1 MMRNLI
7 LLQLFLL
14 LIVSCARQP
23 EIAQWGGPNRD
34 GSYPDKGLLKQWPAE
49 GPKLIWTSDTI
60 GDGYGSPVVTHDAV
74 FITGAIDSTAV
85 LYSFDLKGN
94 LLWKVA
100 YGPEWATN
108 FPGSRS
114 APTVVDDL
122 VYVVSGK
129 GEMACLNRIDGSKV
143 WSRNLFTDLHGK
155 NTIFGYSEG
164 LLVKD
169 NMIYCA
175 PGGADTNVVA
185 LNRSTGEMIW
195 KSKGLSQVSAFC
207 SPRIIQQGK
216 HNILLTFSELSM
228 LGFDADNGKLLFTH
242 KQDTLGN
249 VHSNA
254 PIFDKGYLYYVAGD
268 GNRTVKL
275 KLADDGESITEVW
288 RCKPFDNIMG
298 GVVQLDNRLIATGHR
313 KQELMS
319 LDMGKGMVTQRL
331 KIGRG
336 ATIEADGMIYLYD
349 EKGNVHLVDP
359 KEGELKEVST
369 FKITRGTKEHFSHP
383 VIANSTLYIRH
394 GKSLMAYDIRKS

>member
-1 MMRNLI
+1 MRR
-7 LLQLFLL
+7 LLLLLPVLL
-14 LIVSCARQP
+14 LIVSCSRQP
-23 EIAQWGGPNRD
+23 EIAQWRGPNRD
-34 GSYPDKGLLKQWPAE
+34 GHYPDKDLLKQWPAE
-49 GPKLIWTSDTI
+49 GLRLLWASDSV
-60 GDGYGSPVVTHDAV
+60 GDGYGSPVITKDAL
-74 FITGAIDSTAV
+74 FITGAIDSTAY
-85 LYSFDLKGN
+85 LFSFDLKGN
-94 LLWKVA
+94 LCWKVA

-129 GEMACLNRIDGSKV
+129 GEMACVNRKDGSKV
-143 WSRNLFTDLHGK
+143 WSVNLFTDLHGK

-169 NMIYCA
+169 QMIYCT

-185 LNRSTGEMIW
+185 LNRFTGKMIW
-195 KSKGLSQVSAFC
+195 KCKGVGQLSAFC

-228 LGFDADNGKLLFTH
+228 LGIDADDGKLLFAH

-254 PIFDKGYLYYVAGD
+254 PIFDKGFLYYVAGD

-288 RCKPFDNIMG
+288 RTKPFDNIMG

-319 LDMGKGMVTQRL
+319 LDMESGKVTQQL

-336 ATIEADGMIYLYD
+336 ATIYADGRIYLYD
-349 EKGNVHLVDP
+349 EKGNFHLVDP
-359 KEGELKEVST
+359 ADGGLKEVST
-369 FKITRGTKEHFSHP
+369 FKVARGTKEHFSHP
-383 VIANSTLYIRH
+383 VIGNGVLYIRH
-394 GKSLMAYDIRKS
+394 GKSLMAYDIRIS

>member
-1 MMRNLI
+1 MMRNL
-7 LLQLFLL
+7 LLFLPVLL
-14 LIVSCARQP
+14 LIISCASQP
-23 EIAQWGGPNRD
+23 EIAQWRGPNRD
-34 GSYPDKGLLKQWPAE
+34 GHYPDKGLLKQWPAE
-49 GPKLIWTSDTI
+49 GPQLLWATDTV
-60 GDGYGSPVVTHDAV
+60 GDGYGSPVLTHDGL
-74 FITGAIDSTAV
+74 FITGAIDSTAY

-122 VYVVSGK
+122 VYAVSGK

-143 WSRNLFTDLHGK
+143 WSVNLFTDLHGK

-169 NMIYCA
+169 QMIYCA

-185 LNRSTGEMIW
+185 LDRFTGKMIW
-195 KSKGLSQVSAFC
+195 KCKGVSQLSAFC
-207 SPRIIQQGK
+207 SPKIIQQGK

-228 LGFDADNGKLLFTH
+228 LGIDADDGKLLFTH
-242 KQDTLGN
+242 KQDTACN
-249 VHSNA
+249 VLSNT
-254 PIFDKGYLYYVAGD
+254 PIFDNGFLYYVAGD

-275 KLADDGESITEVW
+275 KLGDNGESIKEVW

-319 LDMGKGMVTQRL
+319 LDMKKGMVTQSL

-359 KEGELKEVST
+359 TGDELKEVST
-369 FKITRGTKEHFSHP
+369 FKVTRGTKEHFSHP
-383 VIANSTLYIRH
+383 VIGNGVLYIRH

>member
-1 MMRNLI
+1 MRR
-7 LLQLFLL
+7 LLLLLPVLL
-14 LIVSCARQP
+14 LIVSCSRQQ
-23 EIAQWGGPNRD
+23 EIAQWRGPNRD
-34 GSYPDKGLLKQWPAE
+34 GHYPDKDLLKQWPAE
-49 GPKLIWTSDTI
+49 GLRLLWASDSV
-60 GDGYGSPVVTHDAV
+60 GDGYGSPVITKDAL
-74 FITGAIDSTAV
+74 FITGAIDSTAY
-85 LYSFDLKGN
+85 LFSFDLKGN
-94 LLWKVA
+94 LCWKVA

-129 GEMACLNRIDGSKV
+129 GEMACVNRKDGSKV
-143 WSRNLFTDLHGK
+143 WSVNLFTDLHGK

-169 NMIYCA
+169 QMIYCT

-185 LNRSTGEMIW
+185 LNRFTGKMIW
-195 KSKGLSQVSAFC
+195 KCKGVGQLSAFC

-228 LGFDADNGKLLFTH
+228 LGIDADDGKLLFAH

-254 PIFDKGYLYYVAGD
+254 PIFDKGFLYYVAGD

-288 RCKPFDNIMG
+288 RTKPFDNIMG

-319 LDMGKGMVTQRL
+319 LDMESGKVTQQL

-336 ATIEADGMIYLYD
+336 ATIYADGRIYLYD
-349 EKGNVHLVDP
+349 EKGNFHLVDP
-359 KEGELKEVST
+359 ADGGLKEVST
-369 FKITRGTKEHFSHP
+369 FKVARGTKEHFSHP
-383 VIANSTLYIRH
+383 VIGNGVLYIRH
-394 GKSLMAYDIRKS
+394 GKSLMAYYIRIS

>member
-1 MMRNLI
+1 MRNLV
-7 LLQLFLL
+7 LSLLFLSFL
-14 LIVSCARQP
+14 ATCTRQP
-23 EIAQWGGPNRD
+23 EVAQWGGPQRD
-34 GSYPDKGLLKQWPAE
+34 GHYPGKGLLKQWPAE
-49 GPKLIWTSDTI
+49 GPKLLWASDTV
-60 GDGYGSPVVTHDAV
+60 GNGYGSPVVTNDAV
-74 FITGAIDSTAV
+74 FITGAIDSTGY

-100 YGPEWATN
+100 YGPEWAAN

-114 APTVVDDL
+114 APTVVGNL

-129 GEMACLNRIDGSKV
+129 GETACLNRKDGSKV
-143 WSRNLFTDLHGK
+143 WSVNLFTDLHGK

-164 LLVKD
+164 MLVKD
-169 NMIYCA
+169 QMLYCS

-185 LNRSTGEMIW
+185 LDRFTGAMLW
-195 KSKGLSQVSAFC
+195 KCKGMGQLSAFC
-207 SPRIIQQGK
+207 SPSIIQRGK

-228 LGFDADNGKLLFTH
+228 LGIDADNGKLLFTH

-254 PIFDKGYLYYVAGD
+254 PIFDNGYLYYVAGD

-275 KLADDGESITEVW
+275 KLSDDGESITEVW

-298 GVVQLDNRLIATGHR
+298 GVVQVGNQLIATGHR

-319 LDMGKGMVTQRL
+319 LDMESGKVTSEL

-336 ATIEADGMIYLYD
+336 ATIYADGMIYLYD
-349 EKGNVHLVDP
+349 EKGNVHLVNP
-359 KEGELKEVST
+359 NGGELKEVST
-369 FKITRGTKEHFSHP
+369 FKVTRGTKEHFSHP
-383 VIANSTLYIRH
+383 VIGNGVLYIRH
-394 GKSLMAYDIRKS
+394 GKSLMAYDIKQG

>member
-1 MMRNLI
+1 MMRNL
-7 LLQLFLL
+7 LFFLPVFLL
-14 LIVSCARQP
+14 IISCTRQP
-23 EIAQWGGPNRD
+23 EIAQWRGPNRD
-34 GSYPDKGLLKQWPAE
+34 GHYPDKGLLKQWPAD
-49 GPKLIWTSDTI
+49 GPKLLWATDTV
-60 GDGYGSPVVTHDAV
+60 GDGYGSPVVTHDGL
-74 FITGAIDSTAV
+74 FITGAIDSTGY

-122 VYVVSGK
+122 VYAVSGK

-143 WSRNLFTDLHGK
+143 WSVNLFTDLHGK

-169 NMIYCA
+169 QMIYCA

-185 LNRSTGEMIW
+185 LDRFTGKMIW
-195 KSKGLSQVSAFC
+195 KCKGVSQLSAFC
-207 SPRIIQQGK
+207 SPKIIQQGK

-228 LGFDADNGKLLFTH
+228 LGIDADDGKLLFTH
-242 KQDTLGN
+242 KQDTACN
-249 VHSNA
+249 VLSNT
-254 PIFDKGYLYYVAGD
+254 PIFDNGFLYYVAGD

-275 KLADDGESITEVW
+275 KLGDNGESIKEVW

-319 LDMGKGMVTQRL
+319 LDMKKGMVTQSL

-359 KEGELKEVST
+359 TGDELKEVST
-369 FKITRGTKEHFSHP
+369 FKVTRGTKEHFSHP
-383 VIANSTLYIRH
+383 VIGNGVLYIRH

>member
-1 MMRNLI
+1 MRR
-7 LLQLFLL
+7 LLLLLPVLL
-14 LIVSCARQP
+14 LIVSCSRQP
-23 EIAQWGGPNRD
+23 EIAQWRGPNRD
-34 GSYPDKGLLKQWPAE
+34 GHYPDKDLLKQWPAE
-49 GPKLIWTSDTI
+49 GLRLLWASDSV
-60 GDGYGSPVVTHDAV
+60 GDGYGSPVITKDAL
-74 FITGAIDSTAV
+74 FITGAIDSTAY

-94 LLWKVA
+94 LCWKVA

-129 GEMACLNRIDGSKV
+129 GEMACVNRKDGSKV
-143 WSRNLFTDLHGK
+143 WSVNLFTDLHGK

-169 NMIYCA
+169 QMIYCT

-185 LNRSTGEMIW
+185 LNRFTGKMIW
-195 KSKGLSQVSAFC
+195 KCKGVGQLSAFC

-228 LGFDADNGKLLFTH
+228 LGIDADDGKLLFAH

-254 PIFDKGYLYYVAGD
+254 PIFDKGFLYYVAGD

-288 RCKPFDNIMG
+288 RTKPFDNIMG

-319 LDMGKGMVTQRL
+319 LDMESGKVTQQL

-336 ATIEADGMIYLYD
+336 ATIYADGRIYLYD
-349 EKGNVHLVDP
+349 EKGNFHLVDP
-359 KEGELKEVST
+359 ADGGLKEVST
-369 FKITRGTKEHFSHP
+369 FKVARGTKEHFSHP
-383 VIANSTLYIRH
+383 VIGNGVLYIRH
-394 GKSLMAYDIRKS
+394 GKSLMAYDIRIS

>member
-1 MMRNLI
+1 MKIII
-7 LLQLFLL
+7 LALPILL

-23 EIAQWGGPNRD
+23 EIAQWGGPQRD
-34 GSYPDKGLLKQWPAE
+34 GRYPGKDLLKQWTAE
-49 GPKLIWTSDTI
+49 GPKLLWIDATV
-60 GDGYGSPVVTHDAV
+60 GDGYGSPVVTNDALFV
-74 FITGAIDSTAV
+74 TGATDSTGY
-85 LYSFDLKGN
+85 LYSFNLKGK
-94 LLWKVA
+94 LRWKVA
-100 YGPEWATN
+100 YGPEWAIN

-122 VYVVSGK
+122 IYVSSGK
-129 GEMACLNRIDGSKV
+129 GEIGCFNRKDGSKV
-143 WSRNLFTDLHGK
+143 WSNNIFSNLHGK
-155 NTIFGYSEG
+155 NTVFGYSES

-169 NMIYCA
+169 QMVYCT

-185 LNRSTGEMIW
+185 LNRFTGEMIW
-195 KSKGLSQVSAFC
+195 KCKGMGQVSAFC

-228 LGFDADNGKLLFTH
+228 LGIDADNGKLLFTH

-254 PIFDKGYLYYVAGD
+254 PIYDKGYIYYVAGD

-275 KLADDGESITEVW
+275 KLSDDGESITEVW

-298 GVVQLDNRLIATGHR
+298 GVVQIDNQLIATGHR

-319 LDMGKGMVTQRL
+319 LDMESGKVTQQL

-336 ATIEADGMIYLYD
+336 ATILADGMIYMYD
-349 EKGNVHLVDP
+349 EKGTVHLVDP
-359 KEGELKEVST
+359 GGAELKEVST
-369 FKITRGTKEHFSHP
+369 FKVTKGTKEHFSHP
-383 VIANSTLYIRH
+383 VIANGILYIRH
-394 GKSLMAYDIRKS
+394 GKSLMAYNIKSY

>member
-1 MMRNLI
+1 MMRNL
-7 LLQLFLL
+7 LLFLPVFL
-14 LIVSCARQP
+14 LIVSCTRQP
-23 EIAQWGGPNRD
+23 EIAQWRGPNRD
-34 GSYPDKGLLKQWPAE
+34 GHYPDKGLLKQWPAE
-49 GPKLIWTSDTI
+49 GPKLLWATDTV
-60 GDGYGSPVVTHDAV
+60 GDGYGSPVVTHDGL
-74 FITGAIDSTAV
+74 FITGAIDSTGY

-94 LLWKVA
+94 LRWKVA

-122 VYVVSGK
+122 VYAVSGK

-143 WSRNLFTDLHGK
+143 WSVNLFTDLHGK

-169 NMIYCA
+169 QMIYCA
-175 PGGADTNVVA
+175 PGGADTNLVA
-185 LNRSTGEMIW
+185 LNRFTGKMIW
-195 KSKGLSQVSAFC
+195 KCKGAGQLSAFC
-207 SPRIIQQGK
+207 SPKIIQQGK

-228 LGFDADNGKLLFTH
+228 LGIDADDGKLLFTH
-242 KQDTLGN
+242 KQDTTGN
-249 VHSNA
+249 IHSNA

-268 GNRTVKL
+268 GNRSVKL
-275 KLADDGESITEVW
+275 KLADNGESIKEVW

-319 LDMGKGMVTQRL
+319 LDMQKGIVTQSL

-336 ATIEADGMIYLYD
+336 ATIEAEGMIYLYD
-349 EKGNVHLVDP
+349 EKGNFHLVDP
-359 KEGELKEVST
+359 TGGALKEVST
-369 FKITRGTKEHFSHP
+369 FKVTRGTKEHFSHP
-383 VIANSTLYIRH
+383 VIGNGMLYIRH
-394 GKSLMAYDIRKS
+394 GKSLMAYDIKQR

>member
-1 MMRNLI
+1 MRR
-7 LLQLFLL
+7 LLFELSFLL
-14 LIVSCARQP
+14 LIASCTRQP
-23 EIAQWGGPNRD
+23 EIAQWRGPLRD
-34 GSYPDKGLLKQWPAE
+34 GHYPAKGLLKQWSKE
-49 GPKLIWTSDTI
+49 GLKLLWASDTV
-60 GDGYGSPVVTHDAV
+60 GDGYGSPVITHDAL
-74 FITGAIDSTAV
+74 FITGAVDSTGY

-143 WSRNLFTDLHGK
+143 WSLNLFSDLHGK

-169 NMIYCA
+169 QMIYCA

-185 LNRSTGEMIW
+185 LDRFTGKMIW
-195 KSKGLSQVSAFC
+195 KSKGVGQISAFC
-207 SPRIIQQGK
+207 SPKIIQQGK

-228 LGFDADNGKLLFTH
+228 LGFDADKGNLLFAH
-242 KQDTLGN
+242 KQDTTGN
-249 VHSNA
+249 IHSNA

-275 KLADDGESITEVW
+275 KLSDDGESITEIW

-319 LDMGKGMVTQRL
+319 LDMESGKVTRQL

-336 ATIEADGMIYLYD
+336 ATIYADGMIYLYD
-349 EKGNVHLVDP
+349 EKGIVHLVDP
-359 KEGELKEVST
+359 NGAELKEVST

-383 VIANSTLYIRH
+383 VIGDGILYIRH
-394 GKSLMAYDIRKS
+394 GRSLMAYDIRKG

>member
-1 MMRNLI
+1 MMRNL
-7 LLQLFLL
+7 LFFLPVFLL
-14 LIVSCARQP
+14 IISCTRQP
-23 EIAQWGGPNRD
+23 EIAQWRGPNRD
-34 GSYPDKGLLKQWPAE
+34 GHYPDKGLSKQWPAD
-49 GPKLIWTSDTI
+49 GPKLLWATDTV
-60 GDGYGSPVVTHDAV
+60 GDGYGSPVVTHDGL
-74 FITGAIDSTAV
+74 FITGAIDSTGY

-122 VYVVSGK
+122 VYAVSGK

-143 WSRNLFTDLHGK
+143 WSVNLFTDLHGK

-169 NMIYCA
+169 QMIYCA

-185 LNRSTGEMIW
+185 LDRFTGKMIW
-195 KSKGLSQVSAFC
+195 KCKGVSQLSAFC
-207 SPRIIQQGK
+207 SPKIIQQGK

-228 LGFDADNGKLLFTH
+228 LGIDADDGKLLFTH
-242 KQDTLGN
+242 KQDTACN
-249 VHSNA
+249 VLSNT
-254 PIFDKGYLYYVAGD
+254 PIFDNGFLYYVAGD

-275 KLADDGESITEVW
+275 KLGDNGESIKEVW

-319 LDMGKGMVTQRL
+319 LDMKKGMVTQSL

-359 KEGELKEVST
+359 TGDELKEVST
-369 FKITRGTKEHFSHP
+369 FKVTRGTKEHFSHP
-383 VIANSTLYIRH
+383 VIGNGVLYIRH

>member
-1 MMRNLI
+1 MRR
-7 LLQLFLL
+7 LLLLLPVLL
-14 LIVSCARQP
+14 LIVSCSRQP
-23 EIAQWGGPNRD
+23 EIAQWRGPNRD
-34 GSYPDKGLLKQWPAE
+34 GHYPDKDLLKQWPAE
-49 GPKLIWTSDTI
+49 GLRLLWASDSV
-60 GDGYGSPVVTHDAV
+60 GDGYGSPVITKDAL
-74 FITGAIDSTAV
+74 FITGAIDSTAY
-85 LYSFDLKGN
+85 LFSFDLKGN
-94 LLWKVA
+94 LCWKVA

-129 GEMACLNRIDGSKV
+129 GEMACVNRKDGSKV
-143 WSRNLFTDLHGK
+143 WSVNLFTDLHGK

-169 NMIYCA
+169 QMIYCT

-185 LNRSTGEMIW
+185 LNRFTGKMIW
-195 KSKGLSQVSAFC
+195 KCKGVGQLSAFC

-228 LGFDADNGKLLFTH
+228 LGIDADDGKLLFAH

-254 PIFDKGYLYYVAGD
+254 PIFDKGFLYYVAGD

-288 RCKPFDNIMG
+288 RTKPFDNIMG

-319 LDMGKGMVTQRL
+319 LDMESGKVTQQL

-336 ATIEADGMIYLYD
+336 ATIYADGRIYLYD
-349 EKGNVHLVDP
+349 EKGNFHLVDP
-359 KEGELKEVST
+359 ADGGLKEVST
-369 FKITRGTKEHFSHP
+369 FKVARGTKEHFSHP
-383 VIANSTLYIRH
+383 VIGNGVLYIRH
-394 GKSLMAYDIRKS
+394 GKSLMAYYIRIS

>member
-1 MMRNLI
+1 MMRNL
-7 LLQLFLL
+7 LFFLPVFLL
-14 LIVSCARQP
+14 IISCTRQP
-23 EIAQWGGPNRD
+23 EIAQWRGPNRD
-34 GSYPDKGLLKQWPAE
+34 GHYPDKGLLKQWPAD
-49 GPKLIWTSDTI
+49 GPKLLWATDTV
-60 GDGYGSPVVTHDAV
+60 GDGYGSPVVTHDGL
-74 FITGAIDSTAV
+74 FITGAIDSTGY

-122 VYVVSGK
+122 VYAVSGK

-143 WSRNLFTDLHGK
+143 WSVNLFTDLHGK

-169 NMIYCA
+169 QMIYCA

-185 LNRSTGEMIW
+185 LDRFTGKMIW
-195 KSKGLSQVSAFC
+195 KCKGVSQLSAFC
-207 SPRIIQQGK
+207 SPKIIQQGK

-228 LGFDADNGKLLFTH
+228 LGIDADDGKLLFTH
-242 KQDTLGN
+242 KQDTACN
-249 VHSNA
+249 VLSNT
-254 PIFDKGYLYYVAGD
+254 PIFDNGFLYYVAGD

-275 KLADDGESITEVW
+275 KLGDNGESIKEVW

-319 LDMGKGMVTQRL
+319 LDMKKGMVTQSL

-359 KEGELKEVST
+359 TGDELKEVST
-369 FKITRGTKEHFSHP
+369 FKVTRGTKEHFSHP
-383 VIANSTLYIRH
+383 VIGNGMLYIRH

>member
-1 MMRNLI
+1 MRRLI
-7 LLQLFLL
+7 FALPLLV
-14 LIVSCARQP
+14 LIVSCTRQP
-23 EIAQWGGPNRD
+23 EIAQWRGPNRD
-34 GSYPDKGLLKQWPAE
+34 GHYPDKGLLKQWPAE
-49 GPKLIWTSDTI
+49 GPKLIWATDTV
-60 GDGYGSPVVTHDAV
+60 GDGYGSPVVTHDGL
-74 FITGAIDSTAV
+74 FITGAIDSTGY

-94 LLWKVA
+94 LRWKVA

-122 VYVVSGK
+122 VYAVSGK

-143 WSRNLFTDLHGK
+143 WSVNLFTDLHGK

-169 NMIYCA
+169 QMIYCA

-185 LNRSTGEMIW
+185 LDRFTGKMIW
-195 KSKGLSQVSAFC
+195 NCKGVGQLSAFC
-207 SPRIIQQGK
+207 SPKIIQQGK

-228 LGFDADNGKLLFTH
+228 LGIDANDGKLLFTH

-275 KLADDGESITEVW
+275 KLAEDGESIKEVW

-298 GVVQLDNRLIATGHR
+298 GVVQLGNQLIATGHR

-319 LDMGKGMVTQRL
+319 LDMQKGIVTQSL

-336 ATIEADGMIYLYD
+336 ATIEADGMVYLYD

-359 KEGELKEVST
+359 TGDELKEVST
-369 FKITRGTKEHFSHP
+369 FKVTRGTKEHFSHP
-383 VIANSTLYIRH
+383 VIGNGVLYIRH